1 MREGEAGEGRRP
13 AVRHR
18 WSTTAGCLGRAT
30 DVWLPASELKLQP
43 GQQNSNKSPSLLA
56 VQTVKREREVSDC
69 GRALGRG
76 VGEGVNMPVLI
87 LAANRRGFP
96 ASKAE
101 TLISYITYAHVALAL
116 SAQPLL

>member
-18 WSTTAGCLGRAT
+18 WSATAGCLGRAT
-30 DVWLPASELKLQP
+30 DVWLPASELQP

-56 VQTVKREREVSDC
+56 VQAVKREREVSDG
-69 GRALGRG
+69 GRALGRR
-76 VGEGVNMPVLI
+76 VGEGANVPLLI

-116 SAQPLL
+116 SAQPSL